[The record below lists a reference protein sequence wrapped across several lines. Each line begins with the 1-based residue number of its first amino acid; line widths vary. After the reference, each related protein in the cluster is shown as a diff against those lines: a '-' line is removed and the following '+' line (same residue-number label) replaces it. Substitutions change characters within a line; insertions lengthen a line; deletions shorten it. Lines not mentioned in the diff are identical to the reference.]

1 MNITIAEALWFL
13 PFVVPIC
20 IWVAWSD
27 LSTMRI
33 PNKAVLA
40 LTVVFLVIGLIA
52 LPFADYPW
60 RLMQFAIVLAITF
73 IANAAGL
80 MGAGDSKFIA
90 AAAPF
95 VASGDSIIVAIIF
108 AANLLA
114 CFAAHRLAK
123 YTGLRKLAPDWKSWD
138 QGRKFPMGFSLA
150 ATLVIYLGRGAIYGA

>member
-13 PFVVPIC
+13 PFVAPIC

-40 LTVVFLVIGLIA
+40 LTVVFLVIDLIA
-52 LPFADYPW
+52 LPSFADYPW
-60 RLMQFAIVLAITF
+60 RLLQLVIVLLITF
-73 IANAAGL
+73 IANVVRL

-95 VASGDSIIVAIIF
+95 IAPGDGLIVAVIF
-108 AANLLA
+108 TANLLA
-114 CFAAHRLAK
+114 CFAAHRLVK
-123 YTGLRKLAPDWKSWD
+123 YSGLRKLAPNWASWD

-150 ATLVIYLGRGAIYGA
+150 ATLVIYLGRGAF